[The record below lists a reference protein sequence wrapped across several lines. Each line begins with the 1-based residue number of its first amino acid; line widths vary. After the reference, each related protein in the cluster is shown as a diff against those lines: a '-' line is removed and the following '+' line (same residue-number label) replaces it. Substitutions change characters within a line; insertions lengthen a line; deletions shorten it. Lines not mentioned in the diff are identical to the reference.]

1 MRFDPHRRPS
11 DEHSGDA
18 VLAFDI
24 ETVADPE
31 SEDGSF
37 PPWPTHRPV
46 AASFLYAS
54 VGYSHEE
61 FQLDTL
67 ICEPGDEATF
77 YKGIDA
83 LLAPGLTPISFN
95 GRAFD
100 VNVLRLGAMAANCME
115 LPNLTRLAQAHR
127 YGREHADLLDLVG
140 GYGAARGH
148 SLAQLCH
155 RLEIPVKV
163 SAKGSDVGDLWR
175 QGKAEVV
182 KRYVEEDVAATYLL
196 WLEAY
201 AFRHSREDLIALP
214 LDAFARWI
222 ETQPELEHL
231 RPFAVCRPARWA
243 RSRAVWHRAVRARE
257 DAARRAEREQHDRQF
272 AETPIF

>member
-11 DEHSGDA
+11 DEHSGDS
-18 VLAFDI
+18 VVVFDI
-24 ETVADPE
+24 ETIADPE
-31 SEDGSF
+31 AVGGSF

-54 VGYSHEE
+54 VSYGLEE

-67 ICEPGDEATF
+67 ICEPGGEAEF

-83 LLAPGLTPISFN
+83 LLAPGLTPITFN

-100 VNVLRLGAMAANCME
+100 VNVLRLGAMAANSME
-115 LPNLTRLAQAHR
+115 LPNLARLAQANR
-127 YGREHADLLDLVG
+127 YGREHADLLDQLG
-140 GYGAARGH
+140 AYGAARGH

-155 RLEIPVKV
+155 RLDIPVKQ

-175 QGKAEVV
+175 RGEAEVV

-196 WLEAY
+196 WLAAY
-201 AFRHSREDLIALP
+201 AFRHSREDLLALP

-222 ETQPELEHL
+222 EMQPELEHL
-231 RPFAVCRPARWA
+231 RPFTACRQARWA
-243 RSRAVWHRAVRARE
+243 RSRSVWHRTVKARE
-257 DAARRAEREQHDRQF
+257 DAAARVEREQHDRQF
-272 AETPIF
+272 GETPIF